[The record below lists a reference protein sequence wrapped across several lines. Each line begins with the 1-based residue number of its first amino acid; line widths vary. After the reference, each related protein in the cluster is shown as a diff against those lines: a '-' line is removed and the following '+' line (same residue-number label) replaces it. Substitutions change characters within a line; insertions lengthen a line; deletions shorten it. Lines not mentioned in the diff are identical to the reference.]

1 MKNKFTILGCGSSI
15 GSPWI
20 TGNWGLCNKN
30 NKKNIR
36 TRCSAHFLINNV
48 SILIDTSP
56 DIKSQLANNKIIDLD
71 SVLFTHEHADH
82 TSGIFE
88 LRPFFWKY
96 KKTIKIYGERETVKD
111 LKKRYD
117 YCFKF
122 KNGYVPILTPN
133 IIKNKF
139 KIISGKKIIN
149 INCFPVD
156 HGMIKSTAY
165 VIEKIAYISDCNK
178 IFKKN
183 FKDLANLKYLI
194 IDCLKLSEHPSH
206 LNLSKALELVKILK
220 PKKTILTNLHTDLD
234 YTVLKKKLPKNIMPA
249 YDGLSFNF

>member
-15 GSPWI
+15 GSPCSLV
-20 TGNWGLCNKN
+20 NKSNKN

-96 KKTIKIYGERETVKD
+96 KKTI
-111 LKKRYD
+111 
-117 YCFKF
+117 
-122 KNGYVPILTPN
+122 N
-133 IIKNKF
+133 
-139 KIISGKKIIN
+139 
-149 INCFPVD
+149 
-156 HGMIKSTAY
+156 
-165 VIEKIAYISDCNK
+165 
-178 IFKKN
+178 
-183 FKDLANLKYLI
+183 
-194 IDCLKLSEHPSH
+194 
-206 LNLSKALELVKILK
+206 
-220 PKKTILTNLHTDLD
+220 
-234 YTVLKKKLPKNIMPA
+234 
-249 YDGLSFNF
+249 